1 MGKATWRTTTSPM
14 KSTTLMRIMMRGDKR
29 DIVLAAAVMKIEV
42 LKEDVV
48 TMSQMRMTLTP
59 ELFME
64 LELIHLH

>member
-1 MGKATWRTTTSPM
+1 M

-59 ELFME
+59 EPFME